1 MQVEVGGLSAFGL
14 AKPAAA
20 VDMFSTPPREDRT
33 VYVSDSSAARRLK
46 SFTRRM
52 LKKVDSP
59 LIREPPKQ
67 PPAKSVLPWRSR
79 RLAAQR
85 LSRVLAFK
93 RGEVLIMQR
102 MGYIKGPLAPSASEL
117 EAFNQIFNGNMTASN
132 VEALDA
138 LFSDGEK
145 GSSRQP

>member
-33 VYVSDSSAARRLK
+33 VDVSDSSAARCLK

-52 LKKVDSP
+52 LKKVDSS

-67 PPAKSVLPWRSR
+67 PPAKPMMPWRSR
-79 RLAAQR
+79 RLAAQG
-85 LSRVLAFK
+85 LSRVPASK

-102 MGYIKGPLAPSASEL
+102 LGYTKCPVALSASEL
-117 EAFNQIFNGNMTASN
+117 EAFDKNFDDNLTASN
-132 VEALDA
+132 VEALGV
-138 LFSDGEK
+138 LFLNGGK
-145 GSSRQP
+145 GSSSQP